1 MAASATRTEVDDLH
15 SVPALALRPEQ
26 AARALGV
33 SRSFFFA
40 EILPELRV
48 VRCGRL
54 RIVPVRSLEDWLE
67 RNAARAVEQA
77 RRAWPRASA
86 SSTLQAARSRAE

>member
-1 MAASATRTEVDDLH
+1 VIVSIWSVTRWASEQAR
-15 SVPALALRPEQ
+15 VPERSRAEEKAVQVLALRPDD

-48 VRCGRL
+48 VRRGRL
-54 RIVPVRSLEDWLE
+54 RLVPLRSLDEWID
-67 RNAARAVEQA
+67 RNAARG
-77 RRAWPRASA
+77 
-86 SSTLQAARSRAE
+86 LD

>member
-1 MAASATRTEVDDLH
+1 MDMTHGRMPQRSAAQQTTVQ
-15 SVPALALRPEQ
+15 VLALRPDE

-48 VRCGRL
+48 VRRGRL
-54 RIVPVRSLEDWLE
+54 RLIPLRSLDEWID
-67 RNAARAVEQA
+67 RNAARG
-77 RRAWPRASA
+77 
-86 SSTLQAARSRAE
+86 LD

>member
-1 MAASATRTEVDDLH
+1 MIPVRQNPP
-15 SVPALALRPEQ
+15 VPQLALRPEQ

-48 VRCGRL
+48 VRRGRL
-54 RIVPVRSLEDWLE
+54 RLVPVRSLEEWIE
-67 RNAARAVEQA
+67 RNAGRTPE
-77 RRAWPRASA
+77 
-86 SSTLQAARSRAE
+86 

>member
-1 MAASATRTEVDDLH
+1 MTIVRQTRP
-15 SVPALALRPEQ
+15 VPPLALRPDD

-48 VRCGRL
+48 VPRGRL
-54 RIVPVRSLEDWLE
+54 RLVPVRSLEEWIE
-67 RNAARAVEQA
+67 RNAAR
-77 RRAWPRASA
+77 
-86 SSTLQAARSRAE
+86 TLE